1 MTTTT
6 TTITHEGTQITA
18 SEASWRALGF
28 QLLLDGN
35 SDRLMLGA
43 GPHGIEALL
52 YFGIQQAG
60 TRDERAVIAA
70 IVERDRRAEERTK
83 ATAQA
88 RLAESLGALAREFHA
103 ETAEQLVARL
113 PDKIRPYVA
122 KIMQQR

>member
-1 MTTTT
+1 MTTT

-28 QLLLDGN
+28 QLTLSGDKRMLD
-35 SDRLMLGA
+35 A
-43 GPHGIEALL
+43 GPYGIEALL

-70 IVERDRRAEERTK
+70 IVERDRRAEERTNV
-83 ATAQA
+83 TTQA
-88 RLAESLGALAREFHA
+88 RLAESFEALTREFHA

-113 PDKIRPYVA
+113 PKKIRTYVE